1 MWHNQHH
8 YDPFVQLITN
18 KREISHI
25 ENKCI
30 SHSCSLN
37 FVYIKEKKK
46 KKSCMERLTHFEFN
60 SHINYIE
67 VFFNYVIDAKYSSTF
82 SIIILCRF

>member
-46 KKSCMERLTHFEFN
+46 KKKLHGTVN
-60 SHINYIE
+60 
-67 VFFNYVIDAKYSSTF
+67 T
-82 SIIILCRF
+82 L